1 MCTRRAEDTRLQ
13 HPTRTLVS
21 LDAGIDEETVRA
33 ALPATTDI
41 QIVGVV
47 RGVDESW
54 TTLQET
60 PAELLLIACTGYS
73 ERALF
78 LIASTVRERPGIPVV
93 VLAHA
98 SPDGFLRRVFEVGAD
113 DVVRLPES
121 PEQVNFALQ
130 KVLARK
136 RAASAIGENGH
147 APLICVLGPKGGTGK
162 TVTSSNLAVALA
174 LAGRSVSAVDLDLQF
189 GDLALAMGVRPEKTM
204 YDLVQSGGSLDA
216 GKLDAYA
223 MSHESGVRVL
233 VAPTRPD
240 QASSIGPEFLREV
253 YPLLRATS
261 DFVVLDSSPGF
272 TPEVISAIDA
282 STYICMIGTLDTL
295 SLKNTRL
302 GLETL
307 DLMGYDPD
315 RVVLVLNRADSRV
328 GIDDDD
334 VLAVVGRRPDIRIPS
349 DVEVPRAVNEGRPIV
364 ISKPDS
370 AAAKG
375 FRALADE
382 FLRREGHGSV
392 EPDVGEPER
401 GDSPQRV
408 RGLAGSLRSRNGNG
422 NPPEEALGEPR
433 KRSRL
438 GSRRR

>member
-1 MCTRRAEDTRLQ
+1 VQ

-21 LDAGIDEETVRA
+21 VDTGLDEQTVRA
-33 ALPATTDI
+33 ALPASSDI

-47 RGVDESW
+47 TGVDESW

-60 PAELLLIACTGYS
+60 PTDLLVVACSGYS

-78 LIASTVRERPGIPVV
+78 LIASVVKERPGMPIV
-93 VLAHA
+93 VLAHEA
-98 SPDGFLRRVFEVGAD
+98 PEGFLRRVFEVGAD
-113 DVVRLPES
+113 DAVRLPES
-121 PEQVNFALQ
+121 PEQVNFTLQ
-130 KVLARK
+130 KVLVRK
-136 RAASAIGENGH
+136 RAAGTLRENGN
-147 APLICVLGPKGGTGK
+147 APMICVLGPKGGTGK

-174 LAGRSVSAVDLDLQF
+174 QAGKSVSAIDLDLQF
-189 GDLALAMGVRPEKTM
+189 GDLALAMGVRPDKTM

-223 MSHESGVRVL
+223 MPHPSGVRVL

-240 QASSIGPEFLREV
+240 QASSVGPEFLREV
-253 YPLLRATS
+253 YPLLRGAS

-272 TPEVISAIDA
+272 TPEVISAIDN
-282 STYICMIGTLDTL
+282 STYVCMIGTLDTL

-307 DLMGYDPD
+307 ELMGYDSD
-315 RVVLVLNRADSRV
+315 RIVLVLNRADSRV

-364 ISKPDS
+364 MAKPDS

-392 EPDVGEPER
+392 EADAGEPDR
-401 GDSPQRV
+401 GDSAQGV

-422 NPPEEALGEPR
+422 KPPEEALGEPR

>member
-1 MCTRRAEDTRLQ
+1 VQ

-21 LDAGIDEETVRA
+21 LDTGIDEQIVRA
-33 ALPATTDI
+33 ALPAVSDI
-41 QIVGVV
+41 QVVGVV
-47 RGVDESW
+47 RGVDDSW

-60 PAELLLIACTGYS
+60 PTDLLVVACSGYS

-78 LIASTVRERPGIPVV
+78 LIASVVKERPGMPVL
-93 VLAHA
+93 VLAHDA
-98 SPDGFLRRVFEVGAD
+98 PDGFLRRVFEVGAD
-113 DVVRLPES
+113 DAVRLPES

-130 KVLARK
+130 KVLVRK
-136 RAASAIGENGH
+136 KAAGTLRENGT
-147 APLICVLGPKGGTGK
+147 APMICVLGPKGGTGK

-174 LAGRSVSAVDLDLQF
+174 QAGKSVSAIDLDLQF
-189 GDLALAMGVRPEKTM
+189 GDLALAMGVRPDKTM
-204 YDLVQSGGSLDA
+204 YDLVQSGGSMDA

-223 MSHESGVRVL
+223 MPHSSGVRVL

-272 TPEVISAIDA
+272 TPEVISAIDN
-282 STYICMIGTLDTL
+282 STYVCMIGTLDTL

-307 DLMGYDPD
+307 ELMGYDPD

-328 GIDDDD
+328 GIDDED
-334 VLAVVGRRPDIRIPS
+334 VLAVVGKRPDIRIPS

-364 ISKPDS
+364 IAKPDS
-370 AAAKG
+370 AAAKA

-382 FLRREGHGSV
+382 FLRREGQGSV
-392 EPDVGEPER
+392 EPDAGEPEQRESAQGTR
-401 GDSPQRV
+401 GRP
-408 RGLAGSLRSRNGNG
+408 GSLRSPDNNGK
-422 NPPEEALGEPR
+422 PEDEALDAPR
-433 KRSRL
+433 KRLRL

>member
-1 MCTRRAEDTRLQ
+1 VQ

-21 LDAGIDEETVRA
+21 LDTGIDEETVRA
-33 ALPATTDI
+33 ALPVSAEI
-41 QIVGVV
+41 QVVGVV

-60 PAELLLIACTGYS
+60 PTDLLLIACTGYS
-73 ERALF
+73 ERTLF
-78 LIASTVRERPGIPVV
+78 LIASTVRERPGMPVV
-93 VLAHA
+93 VLGHE

-121 PEQVNFALQ
+121 PEQVNFTLQ

-136 RAASAIGENGH
+136 RAAGSISENGN
-147 APLICVLGPKGGTGK
+147 APMICVLGPKGGTGK

-174 LAGRSVSAVDLDLQF
+174 QTGKSVSAVDLDLQF

-223 MSHESGVRVL
+223 MPHPSGVRVL

-282 STYICMIGTLDTL
+282 STYVCMIGTLDTL

-307 DLMGYDPD
+307 ELMGYDSD
-315 RVVLVLNRADSRV
+315 RIVLVLNRADSRV

-334 VLAVVGRRPDIRIPS
+334 VLAVVGKRPDIRIPS
-349 DVEVPRAVNEGRPIV
+349 DVEVPRAVNEGMPIV
-364 ISKPDS
+364 IAKPDS
-370 AAAKG
+370 AAAG
-375 FRALADE
+375 AFRALADD
-382 FLRREGHGSV
+382 FLRREGRATIPV
-392 EPDVGEPER
+392 EGGEA
-401 GDSPQRV
+401 V
-408 RGLAGSLRSRNGNG
+408 RGLSGSQRSRDDNGAT
-422 NPPEEALGEPR
+422 PEVAPSEPR
-433 KRSRL
+433 KRLRL

>member
-1 MCTRRAEDTRLQ
+1 VQ

-21 LDAGIDEETVRA
+21 LDTGIDEQAVRA
-33 ALPATTDI
+33 ALPATSDI

-60 PAELLLIACTGYS
+60 PTDLLVVACTGYS

-78 LIASTVRERPGIPVV
+78 LIASVVKERPGMPIV
-93 VLAHA
+93 VLADS

-113 DVVRLPES
+113 DAVRLPES
-121 PEQVNFALQ
+121 PEQVNFMIQ
-130 KVLARK
+130 KVLVRK
-136 RAASAIGENGH
+136 RAAGTIRGNGD
-147 APLICVLGPKGGTGK
+147 APMICVLGPKGGTGK
-162 TVTSSNLAVALA
+162 TVTTSNLAVALA
-174 LAGRSVSAVDLDLQF
+174 QAGKSVSVVDLDLQF

-216 GKLDAYA
+216 GKLDAYV
-223 MSHESGVRVL
+223 MPHSSGVRVL

-240 QASSIGPEFLREV
+240 QASSIVPEFLREV

-282 STYICMIGTLDTL
+282 STYVCMVGTLDTL

-307 DLMGYDPD
+307 ELMGYDPD
-315 RVVLVLNRADSRV
+315 QIVLILNRADSRV
-328 GIDDDD
+328 GIDDED
-334 VLAVVGRRPDIRIPS
+334 VLAVVGKRPDIRIPS
-349 DVEVPRAVNEGRPIV
+349 DVEVPRAVNEGIPIV
-364 ISKPDS
+364 LAKPDS
-370 AAAKG
+370 AAAKA
-375 FRALADE
+375 FRSLADE
-382 FLRREGHGSV
+382 FLRREGEVSGQL
-392 EPDVGEPER
+392 EA
-401 GDSPQRV
+401 GDSEGRESAQGV
-408 RGLAGSLRSRNGNG
+408 GGLAGSLRSRSSNGK
-422 NPPEEALGEPR
+422 PQDEALDAPR
-433 KRSRL
+433 KRLRL
-438 GSRRR
+438 SSRRR

>member
-41 QIVGVV
+41 QLVGVV
-47 RGVDESW
+47 GGVDESW
-54 TTLQET
+54 RTLQET
-60 PAELLLIACTGYS
+60 PAELLLVACPGYS

-78 LIASTVRERPGIPVV
+78 LITSTVRERPGMPVV

-136 RAASAIGENGH
+136 RAASSLGDNGN
-147 APLICVLGPKGGTGK
+147 APMICVLGPKGGTGK
-162 TVTSSNLAVALA
+162 TVTTSNLAVALA
-174 LAGRSVSAVDLDLQF
+174 QAGRSVSAVDLDLQF

-204 YDLVQSGGSLDA
+204 YDLVQSGGSLDSD
-216 GKLDAYA
+216 KLNAYT
-223 MSHESGVRVL
+223 MPHSSGVRVL

-240 QASSIGPEFLREV
+240 QASSVGPEFLREV

-272 TPEVISAIDA
+272 TPEVISAIDN
-282 STYICMIGTLDTL
+282 STYVCMIGTLDTL

-315 RVVLVLNRADSRV
+315 RIVLVLNRADSRV

-334 VLAVVGRRPDIRIPS
+334 VLAVVGKRPDIRIPS

-364 ISKPDS
+364 MAKPDS
-370 AAAKG
+370 AAAKA

-392 EPDVGEPER
+392 EADEGDAER
-401 GDSPQRV
+401 RDSAQGV
-408 RGLAGSLRSRNGNG
+408 RGLAGFLRSLDYRGNDG
-422 NPPEEALGEPR
+422 VNTPGAPR
-433 KRSRL
+433 QRLRRRSRM
-438 GSRRR
+438 

>member
-1 MCTRRAEDTRLQ
+1 VQ

-21 LDAGIDEETVRA
+21 LDTGIDEETVRA
-33 ALPATTDI
+33 ALPASTDI
-41 QIVGVV
+41 QVVGVV

-60 PAELLLIACTGYS
+60 PTDLLLIACTGYS

-78 LIASTVRERPGIPVV
+78 LITSAVRERPGLPVV

-121 PEQVNFALQ
+121 PEQVNFTLQ

-136 RAASAIGENGH
+136 RAASALGDNGN
-147 APLICVLGPKGGTGK
+147 APMICVLGPKGGTGK
-162 TVTSSNLAVALA
+162 TVTSTNLAVALA
-174 LAGRSVSAVDLDLQF
+174 QTGRSVSAVDLDLQF
-189 GDLALAMGVRPEKTM
+189 GDLALAMGVRPEKTI
-204 YDLVQSGGSLDA
+204 YDLVQSGGSLDTD
-216 GKLDAYA
+216 KLDAYV
-223 MSHESGVRVL
+223 MPHSSGVRVL

-240 QASSIGPEFLREV
+240 QASSVVPEFLREV

-282 STYICMIGTLDTL
+282 STYVCMVGTLDTL

-307 DLMGYDPD
+307 ELMGYDSD

-328 GIDDDD
+328 GIDDED
-334 VLAVVGRRPDIRIPS
+334 VFSVVGKRPDVRIPS
-349 DVEVPRAVNEGRPIV
+349 DVEVPRAVNEGTPIV
-364 ISKPDS
+364 LARPESEATK
-370 AAAKG
+370 A

-382 FLRREGHGSV
+382 FIRREG
-392 EPDVGEPER
+392 GE
-401 GDSPQRV
+401 S
-408 RGLAGSLRSRNGNG
+408 SLRGEHEGRGGRGRRAFSDSRSRDNGSS
-422 NPPEEALGEPR
+422 PEEAPGEPR
-433 KRSRL
+433 KRLRL

>member
-1 MCTRRAEDTRLQ
+1 MQ

-21 LDAGIDEETVRA
+21 LDTGIDEQIVRA
-33 ALPATTDI
+33 ALPAVSDI
-41 QIVGVV
+41 QVVGVV
-47 RGVDESW
+47 RGVDDSW

-60 PAELLLIACTGYS
+60 PTDLLVVACSGYS

-78 LIASTVRERPGIPVV
+78 LIASVVKERPGMPVV
-93 VLAHA
+93 VLAHDA
-98 SPDGFLRRVFEVGAD
+98 PDGFLRRVFEVGAD
-113 DVVRLPES
+113 DAVRLPES
-121 PEQVNFALQ
+121 PEQVNFTLQ
-130 KVLARK
+130 KVLVRK
-136 RAASAIGENGH
+136 KAAGTLRENGT
-147 APLICVLGPKGGTGK
+147 APMICVLGPKGGTGK

-174 LAGRSVSAVDLDLQF
+174 QAGKSVSAIDLDLQF
-189 GDLALAMGVRPEKTM
+189 GDLALAMGVRPDKTM
-204 YDLVQSGGSLDA
+204 YDLVQSGGSMDA

-223 MSHESGVRVL
+223 MPHSSGVRVL

-240 QASSIGPEFLREV
+240 QASSVGPEFLREV

-272 TPEVISAIDA
+272 TPEVISAIDN
-282 STYICMIGTLDTL
+282 STYVCMIGTLDTL

-307 DLMGYDPD
+307 ELMGYDPD

-328 GIDDDD
+328 GIDDED
-334 VLAVVGRRPDIRIPS
+334 VLAVVGKRPDIRIPS

-364 ISKPDS
+364 ITKPDS

-392 EPDVGEPER
+392 EADAGEPEQRESRQGAR
-401 GDSPQRV
+401 GR
-408 RGLAGSLRSRNGNG
+408 AGSLRSPDNNGK
-422 NPPEEALGEPR
+422 PEDEALNAPR
-433 KRSRL
+433 KRLRL

>member
-1 MCTRRAEDTRLQ
+1 MQ

-73 ERALF
+73 ERTLF

-93 VLAHA
+93 VLADA

-113 DVVRLPES
+113 DAVRLPES

-136 RAASAIGENGH
+136 RAAHSMGENGN
-147 APLICVLGPKGGTGK
+147 APMICVLGPKGGTGK

-216 GKLDAYA
+216 GKLDAYT
-223 MSHESGVRVL
+223 MLHESGVRVL

-272 TPEVISAIDA
+272 SPEVISAIDA
-282 STYICMIGTLDTL
+282 SSYVCVIGTLDTL

-307 DLMGYDPD
+307 ELMGYDPE
-315 RVVLVLNRADSRV
+315 RILLALNRADSRV
-328 GIDDDD
+328 GISDED
-334 VLAVVGRRPDIRIPS
+334 VLAVVGRRPDVRIPS
-349 DVEVPRAVNEGRPIV
+349 DVEVPRAVNEGSPIV
-364 ISKPDS
+364 LAKPDS
-370 AAAKG
+370 SAAKA
-375 FRALADE
+375 FRALAGE
-382 FLRREGHGSV
+382 ILQREGH
-392 EPDVGEPER
+392 EPGPAKTGEARRSGPA
-401 GDSPQRV
+401 SAL
-408 RGLAGSLRSRNGNG
+408 GLIASRRSRTDSNGTSPETANG
-422 NPPEEALGEPR
+422 DAR
-433 KRSRL
+433 KRLRL

>member
-1 MCTRRAEDTRLQ
+1 VQPHL
-13 HPTRTLVS
+13 TRTLVS
-21 LDAGIDEETVRA
+21 LDTGIDEETVRA
-33 ALPATTDI
+33 ALPSGTDI
-41 QIVGVV
+41 QVVGLV

-60 PAELLLIACTGYS
+60 PTDLLLIACTGYS

-78 LIASTVRERPGIPVV
+78 LISSAVRERPGLPIV

-121 PEQVNFALQ
+121 PDQVNFTLQ

-136 RAASAIGENGH
+136 RAATERGENGT
-147 APLICVLGPKGGTGK
+147 APMICVLGPKGGTGK
-162 TVTSSNLAVALA
+162 TVTASNLAVALA
-174 LAGRSVSAVDLDLQF
+174 QAGKTVSVVDLDLQF
-189 GDLALAMGVRPEKTM
+189 GDLALAMGVRPEKTI

-216 GKLDAYA
+216 GKLEAYV
-223 MSHESGVRVL
+223 MPHPSGARVL

-240 QASSIGPEFLREV
+240 QASSVVPEFLREV

-261 DFVVLDSSPGF
+261 DFVVLDSS
-272 TPEVISAIDA
+272 EVISAIDA
-282 STYICMIGTLDTL
+282 STYVCLIGTRDTL

-307 DLMGYDPD
+307 ELMGYDSS
-315 RVVLVLNRADSRV
+315 RIVLVLNRADSRV
-328 GIDDDD
+328 GIDDED
-334 VLAVVGRRPDIRIPS
+334 VLSVISRQPDIRIPS
-349 DVEVPRAVNEGRPIV
+349 DVEVPRSVNEGTPIV
-364 ISKPDS
+364 SSRPDS
-370 AAAKG
+370 SAGRA

-382 FLRREGHGSV
+382 FIRREG
-392 EPDVGEPER
+392 
-401 GDSPQRV
+401 GDSMLGEDGGRGRA
-408 RGLAGSLRSRNGNG
+408 RGLRGSADSVHATSENGAGPADTRD
-422 NPPEEALGEPR
+422 APR
-433 KRSRL
+433 KRLRL

>member
-1 MCTRRAEDTRLQ
+1 VQ
-13 HPTRTLVS
+13 NPTRTLVS
-21 LDAGIDEETVRA
+21 LDAGIDEEIVRA
-33 ALPATTDI
+33 ALPASTDI

-60 PAELLLIACTGYS
+60 PADLLLIACSSYS

-78 LIASTVRERPGIPVV
+78 LISSTVRERPGIPIV

-98 SPDGFLRRVFEVGAD
+98 APDGFLRRVFEVGAD

-136 RAASAIGENGH
+136 RAAGSIGENGH
-147 APLICVLGPKGGTGK
+147 APMICVLGPKGGTGK

-174 LAGRSVSAVDLDLQF
+174 QAGNTVSVVDLDLQF

-216 GKLDAYA
+216 EKLDAYT
-223 MSHESGVRVL
+223 MTHESGVRVL

-240 QASSIGPEFLREV
+240 QASSVGPEFLREI
-253 YPLLRATS
+253 YPLLRSTS

-282 STYICMIGTLDTL
+282 STYVCMIGTLDTL

-307 DLMGYDPD
+307 DLMGYDPG

-328 GIDDDD
+328 GIDDED
-334 VLAVVGRRPDIRIPS
+334 VLAVVGRAPDVSIPS
-349 DVEVPRAVNEGRPIV
+349 DVEVPRAVNEGTPIV
-364 ISKPDS
+364 FARPDS
-370 AAAKG
+370 SAGKA
-375 FRALADE
+375 FRALARE
-382 FLRREGHGSV
+382 FLQREGHESAPEKASDARRGGSKS
-392 EPDVGEPER
+392 G
-401 GDSPQRV
+401 
-408 RGLAGSLRSRNGNG
+408 RGLINSRGSSDVNGAS
-422 NPPEEALGEPR
+422 PEPAQSEARRRL
-433 KRSRL
+433 RL

>member
-1 MCTRRAEDTRLQ
+1 MPRPEDTRLQ

-21 LDAGIDEETVRA
+21 LDAGIDEEIVRA

-54 TTLQET
+54 MTLQET
-60 PAELLLIACTGYS
+60 PAELLLVACTGYS

-78 LIASTVRERPGIPVV
+78 LITSTVRGRPGMPVV

-136 RAASAIGENGH
+136 RAAGLAGDNGN
-147 APLICVLGPKGGTGK
+147 APMICVLGPKGGTGK
-162 TVTSSNLAVALA
+162 TVTSSNLAAALA
-174 LAGRSVSAVDLDLQF
+174 LAGRSVSVVDLDLQF

-216 GKLDAYA
+216 DKLNAYT
-223 MSHESGVRVL
+223 MPHESGVRVL

-282 STYICMIGTLDTL
+282 STYVCMIGTLDTL

-307 DLMGYDPD
+307 ELMGYDPD

-334 VLAVVGRRPDIRIPS
+334 VLAVVGKRPDIRIPS

-364 ISKPDS
+364 LAKPDS

-382 FLRREGHGSV
+382 FLRREGK
-392 EPDVGEPER
+392 EPASIGTRQRGRRGTAQVLHA
-401 GDSPQRV
+401 GDSNNS
-408 RGLAGSLRSRNGNG
+408 ADGNST
-422 NPPEEALGEPR
+422 NPDEAPSEPR
-433 KRSRL
+433 KRLRL
-438 GSRRR
+438 SSRRR